1 MTDPTESERWKT
13 VSEIASK
20 HGMLPSE
27 VERIAIQT
35 GMSSSRQHARDSRR
49 GREYSPAAILLIER
63 EIRARAKQAERLFRA
78 AG

>member
-1 MTDPTESERWKT
+1 MATTTTESWKT
-13 VSEIASK
+13 VFEIASK

-35 GMSSSRQHARDSRR
+35 GVASSRQHARDSRR
-49 GREYSPAAILLIER
+49 GREYSPAAVLLIER
-63 EIRARAKQAERLFRA
+63 EIRARAKQVERLLRA